1 MSFRL
6 RKRNRRGGRR
16 AAPVR
21 DAGHS
26 LRRADAML
34 RWGAPSRTA
43 SGPSMPRLGSVL
55 MAIII
60 VALLTYGLSVLF
72 QETCDAIC

>member
-16 AAPVR
+16 ATPAR
-21 DAGHS
+21 DAGLS

-43 SGPSMPRLGSVL
+43 SGPSMPRLGPLLLALIV
-55 MAIII
+55 

-72 QETCDAIC
+72 Q